1 MRTNFHISRSAVAAL
16 MAASVVAAGC
26 GSQSDKA
33 GGSKS
38 QKAAVLTMAN
48 GNGDP
53 HELEPFA
60 RAVERLSNGTLRL
73 DIRNSW
79 RGGAPSYET
88 GAIGDVR
95 AGKVDL
101 AWAGSRAFHSVGV
114 KSFDPLHAPLLVN
127 SYPLE
132 RKVLESDLV
141 PTMLAGLKSLGV
153 VGLGILPGPMRHPLG
168 VKRLVRPEDY
178 QGKTLAI
185 ARSKIAEQTF
195 SALGA
200 KAHEI
205 PAQGQITSLDGV
217 EQQVASIAGNGYDN
231 TARFLTSNVDLW
243 PRPLVIFMNKKSY
256 AGLTSRQRAALDGA
270 SKAVL
275 GTTLSQA
282 VQDEK
287 EAMSTLCRR
296 GLVAV
301 KASPEDVA
309 ELQTAVQPVLDR
321 LEADPRVK
329 SSIERIQ
336 SMQTDAPTDPAP
348 ASGCTGGTTGAAT
361 AAKSTPIDGVW
372 EFNSTR
378 AEAAKHTP
386 PEDLVSENYGH
397 YKFRFDRGSLY
408 YTQAAEGAKRW
419 TKASYTVKDHVLTF
433 TVTAYGGEA
442 PHGAAE
448 KTGEVFAFHW
458 SKFKDQL
465 QLSKV
470 PGQISPENFTNKPWR
485 RIGDVR

>member
-1 MRTNFHISRSAVAAL
+1 MRTNFNSSRSAVVVLVSAL
-16 MAASVVAAGC
+16 AFAAGC

-33 GGSKS
+33 GGRKD
-38 QKAAVLTMAN
+38 QKPVVLTMAN

-53 HELEPFA
+53 RELEPFA
-60 RAVERLSNGTLRL
+60 RAVDRLSNGALRL
-73 DIRNSW
+73 DIKNDW
-79 RGGAPSYET
+79 RGGSTTNET

-101 AWAGSRAFHSVGV
+101 AWAGSRAFHGVGV
-114 KSFDPLHAPLLVN
+114 NSLDPLHAPLLVN

-141 PTMLAGLKSLGV
+141 PTMLAGLKPLGV
-153 VGLGILPGPMRHPLG
+153 VGLGILPGPLRHPLG
-168 VKRLVRPEDY
+168 VARLVRPEDY
-178 QGKTLAI
+178 EGKTLAI
-185 ARSKIAEQTF
+185 ARSKVAEQTLA
-195 SALGA
+195 ALGA

-205 PAQGQITSLDGV
+205 PAQGQITSFDGV

-231 TARFLTSNVDLW
+231 SAKYLTSNVDLW
-243 PRPLVIFMNKKSY
+243 PRPLVLFMNKKAYS
-256 AGLTSRQRAALDGA
+256 GLTKQQRAALDNA
-270 SKAVL
+270 SKAAL
-275 GTTLSQA
+275 ATTLSNQM
-282 VQDEK
+282 QDEK
-287 EAMSTLCRR
+287 EAMATLCRR

-301 KASPEDVA
+301 KASPEDVTA
-309 ELQTAVQPVLDR
+309 LQAAVQPVLDR
-321 LEADPRVK
+321 LGADARVK
-329 SSIERIQ
+329 SSIARIQ

-348 ASGCTGGTTGAAT
+348 AAGCAGGTTKPAA
-361 AAKSTPIDGVW
+361 AAKPTAIDGVW

-386 PEDLVSENYGH
+386 AEDLVSENYGH

-419 TKASYTVKDHVLTF
+419 TKATYTVKDHVVTF

-442 PHGAAE
+442 PNGAAE

-465 QLSKV
+465 QLSQVK
-470 PGQISPENFTNKPWR
+470 GQISPENFTSKPWR
-485 RIGDVR
+485 RVGDVR